1 MTKLRRILRGTV
13 SSTVLTFFLFTLVFT
28 LVEGLLRA
36 AQVSPWSLPTAASGI
51 IGDVL
56 APSSRLP
63 GPGGGVLTGFTP
75 DVATSLAVFA
85 AYFVVGA
92 FVAIVLFRRRELKN

>member
-13 SSTVLTFFLFTLVFT
+13 SSTVLTFFLFT

-92 FVAIVLFRRRELKN
+92 FVAILLFRRRELKN